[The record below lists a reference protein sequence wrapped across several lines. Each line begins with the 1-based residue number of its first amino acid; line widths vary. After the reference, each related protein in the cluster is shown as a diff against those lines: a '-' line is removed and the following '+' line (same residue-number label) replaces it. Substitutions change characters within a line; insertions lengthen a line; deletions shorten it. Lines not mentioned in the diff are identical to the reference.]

1 MRNSRGDLRGIPSRG
16 KAGAPPVPAR
26 SRREKASEE
35 VLGPKSLPFRQREIA
50 VCRAPPWCDL
60 TPKRKRRGDFANWRG
75 RHWCPS
81 REQRRTVSGGAPHP
95 NAAHQTSHLSLA
107 RTTGEAKIRCFLLDI
122 ASAWLFDFYA
132 HASDKW
138 DVSDKRFGA
147 GSVKPTPKLMTLRF
161 S

>member
-35 VLGPKSLPFRQREIA
+35 G
-50 VCRAPPWCDL
+50 
-60 TPKRKRRGDFANWRG
+60 
-75 RHWCPS
+75 PS

-107 RTTGEAKIRCFLLDI
+107 RTMGEAKIRYFLLVI
-122 ASAWLFDFYA
+122 ASAWIFGFYA

-138 DVSDKRFGA
+138 DVSDN
-147 GSVKPTPKLMTLRF
+147 
-161 S
+161 